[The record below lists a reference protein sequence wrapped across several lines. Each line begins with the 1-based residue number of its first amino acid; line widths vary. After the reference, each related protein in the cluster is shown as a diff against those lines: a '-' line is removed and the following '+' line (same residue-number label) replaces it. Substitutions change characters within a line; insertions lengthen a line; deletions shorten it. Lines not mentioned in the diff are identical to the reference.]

1 MKSAVSFI
9 DPGNKSSA
17 LIGQRD
23 SVFVVNKSFKL
34 ELCVVCYGGMAAKI
48 PCFFVFMD

>member
-1 MKSAVSFI
+1 MKSAVGFI

-23 SVFVVNKSFKL
+23 GVFVVNTTFQTGA
-34 ELCVVCYGGMAAKI
+34 VCGIYGGMASKI